1 MTRSCMYN
9 TLDEESTRHL
19 DMYNTRGEE
28 STCHVDIIEK
38 KKWEVSLRKMLEEWN
53 GRRNSPMIFA

>member
-1 MTRSCMYN
+1 MYN

-19 DMYNTRGEE
+19 DTYNTLGEE

-53 GRRNSPMIFA
+53 GRRNSPMLFA

>member
-1 MTRSCMYN
+1 MYN
-9 TLDEESTRHL
+9 TL
-19 DMYNTRGEE
+19 GEE

-53 GRRNSPMIFA
+53 ARRNSRCFLLEEWNARRNSPMLFA